1 MIVFLF
7 LKSAGMVH
15 PKVFKMAGYDPNKYQ
30 GFAFGI
36 GYERL
41 LMTKYQINDIRLF
54 NSGDLRFIRQFK
66 F

>member
-1 MIVFLF
+1 M
-7 LKSAGMVH
+7 KD
-15 PKVFKMAGYDPNKYQ
+15 Y
-30 GFAFGI
+30 
-36 GYERL
+36 

>member
-1 MIVFLF
+1 
-7 LKSAGMVH
+7 MVH